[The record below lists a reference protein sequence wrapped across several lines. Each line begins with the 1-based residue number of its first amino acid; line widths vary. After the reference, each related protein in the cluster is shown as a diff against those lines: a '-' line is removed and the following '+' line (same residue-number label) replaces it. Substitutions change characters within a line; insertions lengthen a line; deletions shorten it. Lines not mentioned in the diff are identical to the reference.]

1 MHIYLM
7 RHGQA
12 VTPSENPQRP
22 LSIEGEKQVKSVA
35 QFLKGKE
42 LIVIGEIWHSTKLRA
57 KQTAEIF
64 SKELKLAA
72 PSKQISSIEPDD
84 EASRMVEDL
93 AKIIHPVLIVG
104 HMPYL
109 GLLMSLLVSGRPGT
123 NAFQF
128 EEAAIAC
135 LTLNSGRGG
144 PSPQGK
150 IWALQWKVSPS
161 LIQTQSMI

>member
-22 LSIEGEKQVKSVA
+22 LSVEGEKQVKSVA

-42 LIVIGEIWHSTKLRA
+42 PIAIGEIWHSAKLRA

-64 SKELKLAA
+64 SKELKLAV
-72 PSKQISSIEPDD
+72 PSKQISGMEPDD
-84 EASRMVEDL
+84 DISLMVEDL

-109 GLLMSLLVSGRPGT
+109 GLLTSLFVSGRAGT
-123 NAFQF
+123 RAFQF
-128 EEAAIAC
+128 EESAVAC
-135 LTLNSGRGG
+135 LALNSGYGG
-144 PSPQGK
+144 SGPQGES
-150 IWALQWKVSPS
+150 WALRWMVNPS
-161 LIQTQSMI
+161 LIQTQSKI